1 MLDIDGVY
9 HSATKIWENSPETI
23 IEGSVEMTRRR
34 GTQSWFIGKYN
45 DGQRNRNFVGV
56 KHLVHPGGVGRM
68 KWAHGGAVTSRLV
81 PGSNWLVSHS
91 NDSKLHL
98 WFMPLQRNHF
108 VRDGCDPSTPDLT

>member
-1 MLDIDGVY
+1 
-9 HSATKIWENSPETI
+9 
-23 IEGSVEMTRRR
+23 MTRRR
-34 GTQSWFIGKYN
+34 GTQSWFIGNYN
-45 DGQRNRNFVGV
+45 DGLRNRNFVGV